1 MKKINRRKFFPF
13 EEFERKANKQLN
25 YLKKNKSKFNLNTKE
40 QQYFE
45 FLYEFYYKLD
55 TNTAELSKGIK
66 LLFIKN
72 NLMPSIFLL
81 RGLTELILF
90 NIFVVFKSYLN
101 IKKNNV
107 DNLVD
112 LILRANMATGVESI
126 KSKSLIY
133 ESAIYKKIIT
143 KYKGKRIH
151 INDCIRF
158 FKKEHIQIIV
168 NTKENTKINSYKFL
182 EELKDKIH
190 SGHID
195 FEGKKIDIS
204 TMFSVGL
211 EMDRSRIIDAYD
223 RMCEIIHPTAIKIY
237 DAKDLKVQDDFE
249 ELFFYILDSSLFII
263 NLYAIEYKQFII
275 QWFLDN
281 KDEFI
286 DKFNKK
292 LR

>member
-1 MKKINRRKFFPF
+1 
-13 EEFERKANKQLN
+13 
-25 YLKKNKSKFNLNTKE
+25 
-40 QQYFE
+40 
-45 FLYEFYYKLD
+45 
-55 TNTAELSKGIK
+55 
-66 LLFIKN
+66 
-72 NLMPSIFLL
+72 
-81 RGLTELILF
+81 
-90 NIFVVFKSYLN
+90 
-101 IKKNNV
+101 
-107 DNLVD
+107 
-112 LILRANMATGVESI
+112 MATGVESI